1 MKPGDEGVVLGRV
14 HVVVWEAYT
23 DGIALVDVVR
33 ARVPDVDAN
42 LKNLVPGMRF
52 TCSHEAILLDEPVAP
67 HS

>member
-14 HVVVWEAYT
+14 RMVVREVYP
-23 DGIALVDVVR
+23 DGMALVEIVH

-52 TCSHEAILLDEPVAP
+52 TCSQESILLDEPVAP
-67 HS
+67 HI

>member
-14 HVVVWEAYT
+14 RVVVREVYP
-23 DGIALVDVVR
+23 DGMALVEGVH
-33 ARVPDVDAN
+33 AWVPDVDVN

>member
-1 MKPGDEGVVLGRV
+1 MKPGDESVVLGRV
-14 HVVVWEAYT
+14 RVVVWEAYT
-23 DGIALVDVVR
+23 DGMALVDVVH